1 VAAAPEPGAE
11 GLALGPIGV
20 AAGDEGPDEGIGTT
34 AAAEDRDPPLA
45 PVFASVTTAAIITPV
60 ADNAATPL
68 IARRRTW
75 YETSCEGGYP
85 QAVTV
90 GVPVV

>member
-68 IARRRTW
+68 TARRRTR
-75 YETSCEGGYP
+75 YEAPFESRYP
-85 QAVTV
+85 QAAA
-90 GVPVV
+90 VVVSVV